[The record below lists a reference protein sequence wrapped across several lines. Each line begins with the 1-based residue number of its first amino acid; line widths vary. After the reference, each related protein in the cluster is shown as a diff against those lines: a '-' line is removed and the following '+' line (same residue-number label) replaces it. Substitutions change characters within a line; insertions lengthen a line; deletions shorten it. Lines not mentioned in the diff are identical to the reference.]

1 MTHMHIFLSFVHNL
15 VKEICQVRCC
25 MLIVDCVC
33 VSDVSD
39 VSDVAVLK
47 LKAGR
52 PAMQCCIFGL
62 EDLCY
67 VRLVE
72 ILQLLKAKAFM

>member
-1 MTHMHIFLSFVHNL
+1 MYIFLSLVHNL

-39 VSDVAVLK
+39 VSDVSVLK
-47 LKAGR
+47 LGAGR
-52 PAMQCCIFGL
+52 PAMQCC
-62 EDLCY
+62 Y
-67 VRLVE
+67 LVWM
-72 ILQLLKAKAFM
+72 ICVMKHLKL